1 MNVFFFLN
9 ADLEDGILYSNN
21 SPTKAKL
28 SELSNISDIYFV
40 LPNDLVTHRFHSDQ
54 SVNLKNIKAAII
66 NDVIIEKNNFN
77 IEYIVLGPIQ
87 ESNFLLVEKTNYD
100 LIKSK
105 LSKYGETLRIT
116 SDALLLHAI
125 TKSDFRFNN
134 YVFKESGGTIFKFQ
148 EKMATL
154 VKGDFKEFDFNKLN
168 NLNTDLFVEID
179 LFNLKTLLN
188 LQKYKLSN
196 FALLAVLTLSVFSG
210 LINLININNK
220 ISSIDIYQQEL
231 FASYFIN
238 DAYQDADKII
248 NSYIENAANENF
260 SQLQML
266 TQSINLLPDYTKIIS
281 FKHESNPT
289 KFTITLNLSDSEIFM
304 FEEYLKTNNVPL
316 KQIKNDIKSPA
327 ASVTYEYNEN

>member
-66 NDVIIEKNNFN
+66 NDVIIENNNFD

-154 VKGDFKEFDFNKLN
+154 VKGEFKEFDLKKLS
-168 NLNTDLFVEID
+168 NLNTELFVEID
-179 LFNLKTLLN
+179 LFTPKSLLN
-188 LQKYKLSN
+188 LQKYKFSN
-196 FALLAVLTLSVFSG
+196 YALLAAIILSVFSG

-220 ISSIDIYQQEL
+220 ISSIDLYQQEL

-248 NSYIENAANENF
+248 NSYGYGFRTILVIFNSIFLYKNLF
-260 SQLQML
+260 LFYYIDKILLL
-266 TQSINLLPDYTKIIS
+266 TYYRKNLPNITILVFKSYNNLHLFIHII
-281 FKHESNPT
+281 FL
-289 KFTITLNLSDSEIFM
+289 KF
-304 FEEYLKTNNVPL
+304 
-316 KQIKNDIKSPA
+316 NDIMTLILSWHFI
-327 ASVTYEYNEN
+327 

>member
-21 SPTKAKL
+21 SSTKAQL
-28 SELSNISDIYFV
+28 SELSNISDINFV

-54 SVNLKNIKAAII
+54 SINIKNIKAAII
-66 NDVIIEKNNFN
+66 NDAIIENNNFDS
-77 IEYIVLGPIQ
+77 EYIVLGPIL

-105 LSKYGETLRIT
+105 LSKYGETLKIT
-116 SDALLLHAI
+116 SDALLLHGI
-125 TKSDFRFNN
+125 TKSDFKFNN
-134 YVFKESGGTIFKFQ
+134 YIFKESGGTIFKFQ
-148 EKMATL
+148 EKMTTL
-154 VKGDFKEFDFNKLN
+154 VKGEFKEFDLKKLS
-168 NLNTDLFVEID
+168 NLNTELFVEID
-179 LFNLKTLLN
+179 LFTPKSLLN
-188 LQKYKLSN
+188 LQKYKFSN
-196 FALLAVLTLSVFSG
+196 YALLAAIILSVFSG

-220 ISSIDIYQQEL
+220 ISSIDLYQQEL

-260 SQLQML
+260 DQLQML

-281 FKHESNPT
+281 FKHESNP
-289 KFTITLNLSDSEIFM
+289 KRFTITLNLSSAEISM
-304 FEEYLKTNNVPL
+304 FEEYLKTNNIPL
-316 KQIKNDIKSPA
+316 KQIKNNINSSA
-327 ASVTYEYNEN
+327 ASITYEYNEN